1 MLTILN
7 SCDELLVHLYD
18 AYGTCQYAYDGYLE
32 FQGDLYEIGGIAPDP
47 KGIFMPSPK
56 FPKTVFS
63 IQEAENDSA
72 IILCIF
78 KGDAF
83 ILDQTL
89 GVKLPRYI
97 RDELTATIQGY
108 Y

>member
-7 SCDELLVHLYD
+7 SCDELLAHLYS

-32 FQGDLYEIGGIAPDP
+32 FQGDLCEIGGIAPDP

-63 IQEAENDSA
+63 IQEDEQDDAF
-72 IILCIF
+72 ILCILA
-78 KGDAF
+78 GDEF

-89 GVKLPRYI
+89 GVKLPEYV
-97 RDELTATIQGY
+97 RDELIATIQGY